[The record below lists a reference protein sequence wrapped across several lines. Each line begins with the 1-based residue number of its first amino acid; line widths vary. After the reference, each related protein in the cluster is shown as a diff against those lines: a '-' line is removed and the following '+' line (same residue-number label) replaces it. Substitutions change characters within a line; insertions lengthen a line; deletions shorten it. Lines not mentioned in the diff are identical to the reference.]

1 MSRMNEMNQALRR
14 QSPRSRWLL
23 ELATPSVALGRGLPR
38 NEFAAQLRAANVNR
52 PGTGIVEALNRAM
65 KRRQTATQL
74 KRLDSRLLDDIGITR
89 GDIDVIATKA
99 ATEAAAREG
108 LTAMPLITSL
118 VKLPAA
124 ILAGLTDAYRR
135 QATIVALQ
143 RLSNHTLADIGIERG
158 RISQTVDTMMAKA
171 ETAPVR
177 TVIAAQ
183 PIQPAPAVTP
193 AANVSAAPAR
203 QAA

>member
-38 NEFAAQLRAANVNR
+38 NEFPAQPRAANVNR
-52 PGTGIVEALNRAM
+52 PGAGIVEALNRAL
-65 KRRQTATQL
+65 KRRHTANQL
-74 KRLDSRLLDDIGITR
+74 KRLDSRLLEDIGITR
-89 GDIDVIATKA
+89 GEIDVIATRA
-99 ATEAAAREG
+99 AAEAAAREG
-108 LTAMPLITSL
+108 LTAMPRIASL
-118 VKLPAA
+118 AKLPAA
-124 ILAGLTDAYRR
+124 IWTGLTGAWRR

-158 RISQTVDTMMAKA
+158 RIPETVDGMMAEAKA
-171 ETAPVR
+171 VTAPVR
-177 TVIAAQ
+177 TVTAAQ
-183 PIQPAPAVTP
+183 PVQPAPA
-193 AANVSAAPAR
+193 ANTTAPVR